1 MIGKEEK
8 VYSFDAVLRRETLNL
23 PVGEVFQASEL
34 SIMKGSEIYEHV
46 QECDEI
52 TYVISG
58 KAKFFSNDLCQ
69 ELRGGQIHFCKKG
82 VRHKIVAE
90 NEENFRYICLGINPD
105 FTNENLKNI
114 KGYFDPESF
123 VVTDEGNVRIF
134 SELLINEFYLK
145 DENSN
150 TMINLYISQIFIALS
165 RIIDNSGGKVRR
177 NNSYKYS
184 AKQFTM
190 YHLLRYI
197 DREYINI
204 KSIRSIAEKLSYSEY
219 YLTHLFK
226 EKMGISIKE
235 YLIRKK
241 ILMACE
247 LLKTTDM
254 SVTGIA
260 EYLNMGTAHTFSQS
274 FKKVVSISPTE
285 YKNMFNSKF

>member
-1 MIGKEEK
+1 MLGKEEK
-8 VYSFDAVLRRETLNL
+8 IYSFDAVLMRERLYL

-34 SIMKGSEIYEHV
+34 SIMRGSEIYEHV

-52 TYVISG
+52 TYIISG
-58 KAKFFSNDLCQ
+58 GAKFYCDDVCQ
-69 ELRGGQIHFCKKG
+69 EVRGGQIHFVKKG

-90 NEENFRYICLGINPD
+90 NDENFRYICFGINPD
-105 FTNENLKNI
+105 FTNENLKNVAE
-114 KGYFDPESF
+114 YFDIDSF
-123 VVTDEGNVRIF
+123 LVQDDGNVRIF

-145 DENSN
+145 DNSSDI
-150 TMINLYISQIFIALS
+150 MINLYISQIFIALA
-165 RIIDNSGGKVRR
+165 RIIDNNGGKVSRD
-177 NNSYKYS
+177 SYKYS
-184 AKQFTM
+184 RKQFTM

-226 EKMGISIKE
+226 ERMGISIKE

-241 ILMACE
+241 MMMACE

-254 SVTGIA
+254 TITGIA

-285 YKNMFNSKF
+285 YKNMINSKF

>member
-8 VYSFDAVLRRETLNL
+8 IYSFDALLKREPMHL

-34 SIMKGSEIYEHV
+34 SIIRGSEIYEHV

-58 KAKFFSNDLCQ
+58 KAKFYSNDICQ
-69 ELRGGQIHFCKKG
+69 ELGSSQIHFIRKG
-82 VRHKIVAE
+82 VKHKIIAE
-90 NEENFRYICLGINPD
+90 NDENFRYICFGINTD
-105 FTNENLKNI
+105 FSNENLINI
-114 KGYFDPESF
+114 KDNFDVESF
-123 VVTDEGNVRIF
+123 VVNDDGNVRIF

-145 DENSN
+145 DECSDI
-150 TMINLYISQIFIALS
+150 MINLYISQIFISLS
-165 RIIDNSGGKVRR
+165 RIIGNSGVYVRK
-177 NNSYKYS
+177 NSYKYS
-184 AKQFTM
+184 TKQFTM

-204 KSIRSIAEKLSYSEY
+204 KSIKSIAEKLSYSEY

-241 ILMACE
+241 LMMACE

-254 SVTGIA
+254 SISEIA

-274 FKKVVSISPTE
+274 FKKVVSISPSE
-285 YKNMFNSKF
+285 YKNMFKSNF

>member
-8 VYSFDAVLRRETLNL
+8 IYSFDAVLRRETLSL

-34 SIMKGSEIYEHV
+34 SIMRGSEIYEHT

-58 KAKFFSNDLCQ
+58 KAKFYSDDVCH
-69 ELRGGQIHFCKKG
+69 EVGGGQIHFVKKG
-82 VRHKIVAE
+82 IRHKIIAE
-90 NEENFRYICLGINPD
+90 NDENFRYICLGINPD
-105 FTNENLKNI
+105 FSNENLKNI
-114 KGYFDPESF
+114 GEYFNVDSF
-123 VVTDEGNVRIF
+123 VVSDDGNIRIF

-145 DENSN
+145 DPNSHI
-150 TMINLYISQIFIALS
+150 MINLYISQIFIGLA
-165 RIIDNSGGKVRR
+165 RIIDNSGVNVRR
-177 NNSYKYS
+177 SSYKYS
-184 AKQFTM
+184 TKQFTM

-226 EKMGISIKE
+226 ERMGISIKE

-241 ILMACE
+241 IMMACE

-254 SVTGIA
+254 SMTAIA
-260 EYLNMGTAHTFSQS
+260 EYLNMGTAHTFSQC
-274 FKKVVSISPTE
+274 FKKVVSISPSE
-285 YKNMFNSKF
+285 YKSMFNSKF

>member
-1 MIGKEEK
+1 MGNEEK
-8 VYSFDAVLRRETLNL
+8 IYSFDAVLRRERLNL

-34 SIMKGSEIYEHV
+34 SIIRGSEIYEHI

-58 KAKFFSNDLCQ
+58 KAKFYSDDVCQ
-69 ELRGGQIHFCKKG
+69 AVRGGQIHFVKKG
-82 VRHKIVAE
+82 VKHKIVAE

-105 FTNENLKNI
+105 FTNENLKNVED
-114 KGYFDPESF
+114 YFDMDSF
-123 VVTDEGNVRIF
+123 VVQDDGNVRIF
-134 SELLINEFYLK
+134 TELLINEFYLK
-145 DENSN
+145 DDSSHI
-150 TMINLYISQIFIALS
+150 MINLYISQIFIALA

-177 NNSYKYS
+177 EGYKYS
-184 AKQFTM
+184 RKQFTM

-204 KSIRSIAEKLSYSEY
+204 KSIKGIAEKLSYSEY

-226 EKMGISIKE
+226 EKMNISIKE
-235 YLIRKK
+235 YLVRKK
-241 ILMACE
+241 MMMACE

-254 SVTGIA
+254 TITEVA

>member
-1 MIGKEEK
+1 MSIKEEK
-8 VYSFDAVLRRETLNL
+8 IYSFDAVLKRETITL

-34 SIMKGSEIYEHV
+34 SIMRGSEIYEHV

-58 KAKFFSNDLCQ
+58 KAKFYSDNVCH
-69 ELRGGQIHFCKKG
+69 ELRGGQIHFVKKG
-82 VRHKIVAE
+82 VRHKIIAE
-90 NEENFRYICLGINPD
+90 NEENFRYICFGINPD
-105 FTNENLKNI
+105 FSHENI
-114 KGYFDPESF
+114 KDVAEYFDTDSF
-123 VVTDEGNVRIF
+123 MVADDGNVRIF

-145 DENSN
+145 DHNSHI
-150 TMINLYISQIFIALS
+150 MINLYVSQIFIALA
-165 RIIDNSGGKVRR
+165 RIIDNNGGRVRK
-177 NNSYKYS
+177 NSYKYS
-184 AKQFTM
+184 RKQFTM

-204 KSIRSIAEKLSYSEY
+204 KNIRDIADKLSYSEY

-241 ILMACE
+241 IMMACE

-254 SVTGIA
+254 SITGIA

-285 YKNMFNSKF
+285 YKNMFKSKF